1 MRAEKTM
8 ATAPLSSEPMAKR
21 TNLQPKS
28 YHQTDFLSNKIDL
41 LLGNLLFALQYLRT
55 PHEGATGF
63 YVIDG
68 LLRLKIDITHRE
80 GVNCG

>member
-21 TNLQPKS
+21 TTLPTES
-28 YHQTDFLSNKIDL
+28 YHRPECLSNKIDL
-41 LLGNLLFALQYLRT
+41 LLGNLLFALQYLSNSR
-55 PHEGATGF
+55 EGATVL
-63 YVIDG
+63 YAIDG

-80 GVNCG
+80 GVGCG